1 MSFFKKKE
9 PARAEPA
16 KDPIAAITV
25 NDDDLRR
32 ADEVVQRFLRAVG
45 TTDAEIRAAEL
56 AISRAGGE
64 LSIEQSLELAAR
76 TGDPGLGRPWF
87 WLAAVTREAQHR
99 GNRDL
104 VARISLF
111 FMFWQ
116 TTVAPLLGPGD
127 RFEPLS
133 YGPPESACVEV
144 YTMAIL
150 TLPDMDLDA
159 IVASNQSGTMNVE
172 TVLLGCAQQAL
183 PLVPHLDPIVARMVK
198 YLCTPPDK

>member
-16 KDPIAAITV
+16 RDPIAAITV
-25 NDDDLRR
+25 NNDDLRR
-32 ADEVVQRFLRAVG
+32 ADEVVQRFLQAIG
-45 TTDAEIRAAEL
+45 TTDTEIRAAEL

-64 LSIEQSLELAAR
+64 LSIEQSLELTVR

-116 TTVAPLLGPGD
+116 TAIAPILGPGD

-133 YGPPESACVEV
+133 YGPPKAACVEV

-159 IVASNQSGTMNVE
+159 VVASNQSGTVNVR
-172 TVLLGCAQQAL
+172 TILLGCAQQAL
-183 PLVPHLDPIVARMVK
+183 PLIPHLDPIVARMVK
-198 YLCTPPDK
+198 QLCASSDE

>member
-9 PARAEPA
+9 PARAEPT

-32 ADEVVQRFLRAVG
+32 ADEVVQRFLRVID
-45 TTDAEIRAAEL
+45 TTDAEMKAAEL
-56 AISRAGGE
+56 AISQAGGE
-64 LSIEQSLELAAR
+64 LSIEQSLELTVR

-99 GNRDL
+99 GSWDL
-104 VARISLF
+104 VARISFF

-116 TTVAPLLGPGD
+116 IAIAPQLGPGD

-133 YGPPESACVEV
+133 YGPPEAACVEV

-150 TLPDMDLDA
+150 TLPRMDLDA
-159 IVASNQSGTMNVE
+159 IVTSNQSGTANVR
-172 TVLLGCAQQAL
+172 TVLFGCARQAL
-183 PLVPHLDPIVARMVK
+183 PLVSHLDPAVANIVK
-198 YLCTPPDK
+198 QLCAPSSK